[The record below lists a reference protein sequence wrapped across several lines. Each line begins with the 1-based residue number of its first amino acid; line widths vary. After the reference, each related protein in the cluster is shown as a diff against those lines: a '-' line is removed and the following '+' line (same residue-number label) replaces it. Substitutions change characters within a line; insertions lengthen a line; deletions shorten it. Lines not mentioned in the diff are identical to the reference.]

1 MMVRQMHQARVVWGT
16 SAAPDQADSCDHAV
30 KCQTAMIELRV
41 LLLLIHRSSVLTSGT
56 ANACGWICARVRSS
70 ERQFR
75 AERNLVSPKVTF
87 FFRTWMQTPITSN
100 SEGRAFKPGLRRG
113 YRLTS
118 LSSNCEKFRS
128 TDIPK
133 KGVACMETAL
143 AASGTIRASLLAAS
157 AHYKH
162 VDLDRV
168 GRNQQAD
175 RTLSQHVT
183 FSQIDSDFCES
194 AAQSIT

>member
-87 FFRTWMQTPITSN
+87 FFRTWMQTPIATHAVKVRHLDHSD
-100 SEGRAFKPGLRRG
+100 
-113 YRLTS
+113 YRLHLFLLLLVVRTFFS
-118 LSSNCEKFRS
+118 GFEYSRAARQLSAGLQK
-128 TDIPK
+128 
-133 KGVACMETAL
+133 VQ
-143 AASGTIRASLLAAS
+143 
-157 AHYKH
+157 
-162 VDLDRV
+162 LDRA
-168 GRNQQAD
+168 RE
-175 RTLSQHVT
+175 LST
-183 FSQIDSDFCES
+183 FCNAYKS
-194 AAQSIT
+194 T